1 MTEAFRVLVVEDLP
15 TDAELTEREILKALG
30 PCRFRRVETREEYVA
45 ALEELQPALI
55 VSDFKLPSFDGLT
68 ALELASERCPDVPF
82 IIVTGSMNE
91 DTAVECMKAGA
102 WDYVIKEHVKRLG
115 PAAQS
120 ALARQRARLE
130 RRRAQLALEAS
141 EMRYRRLFEAAK
153 DGVLILDADTG
164 EIIDANPYLVE
175 LTGYPR
181 EDLLGKH
188 LWDIGAFKDIAAS
201 RTSFAELQ
209 ARQYVRYEDLPLQ
222 SRDGRRVDV
231 EFVSNVYRVNGE
243 NVAQCNIRDI
253 TARKRSR
260 DREQLARGLLQVLN
274 DSGTGA
280 EQIRSILRLIKQTT
294 GIEAVGIRLREGDDF
309 PYFETNGFPEHFVR
323 MERYLCERDGTGALV
338 REAHGDPVLAC
349 MCGNIIRGWTDPKL
363 PFFTAGGS
371 FWTNGT
377 TELLASTTEEDR
389 QWPTRNRCNREGYES
404 VALVPLRSGD
414 EIIGLL
420 QLNDHRR
427 NRFDLETIQFFEG
440 MGASIGV
447 ALGRKRA
454 ERELQESK
462 HLTDSIVENVPLMI
476 FLKETQ
482 DLRFVAFNRAGEELL
497 GYDRKDL
504 IGKSDLELFP
514 PEQAAFFVA
523 KDREVLA
530 GEALVDIPEEPIQ
543 SANKGL
549 RLLHTRKV
557 CIKATDGVTQYLL
570 GISEDITERKRME
583 AEREKLEEQLRMSH
597 KMEAIGSLAGGVAH
611 DFNNLLSL
619 ILSHTEFAME
629 GLSEGNPL
637 KDDLLQVKAASVR
650 AAALTRQL
658 LAFSRKL
665 VLQPVALD
673 LNDIAAGVEKML
685 RRVLGEDIE
694 FAQSLAPGLG
704 TVWADP
710 GQIEQVL
717 MNLVVNARDAMP
729 RGGKLTIETANVELD
744 EEYAASHPSVKPG
757 SYVELA
763 VTDTGCGMDER
774 TKARLFEPFFTTK
787 ERGKGTGLGLS
798 TVYGIVKQS
807 GGSIWVYSEPAQGT
821 TFKIYLPRE
830 LSATPVMVSKAPTGP
845 TRTTGTETILVVE
858 DDEALRAVTRR
869 TLCAAGYTVLT
880 ARDGEEALQS
890 VLQHTGDIH
899 LLLTD
904 VVMPRMGGREL
915 AEALSRTRPAL
926 KVLYVSGYTDDAI
939 VHHGV
944 LDPETHFLAKP
955 ITAADLTR
963 KVREVLDSGVADDAR
978 GHEQAAQGGVEM

>member
-1 MTEAFRVLVVEDLP
+1 MTEPFRVLIVEDVP
-15 TDAELTEREILKALG
+15 TDAELTEREIRKAVG
-30 PCRFRRVETREEYVA
+30 ACQFRRVETREEYVA
-45 ALEELQPALI
+45 ALEEFVPALI
-55 VSDFKLPSFDGLT
+55 ISDFKLPSFDGLT
-68 ALELASERCPDVPF
+68 ALELASERCPEVPF

-91 DTAVECMKAGA
+91 DTAVDCMKAGA
-102 WDYVIKEHVKRLG
+102 WDYVIKEHVKRVQ
-115 PAAQS
+115 PAVQS
-120 ALARQRARLE
+120 ALARQRAQLGRK
-130 RRRAQLALEAS
+130 RAQLALEAS

-153 DGVLILDADTG
+153 DGVLILGADTG
-164 EIIDANPYLVE
+164 EIIDANPFLIE

-181 EDLLGKH
+181 EELLGKY

-201 RTSFAELQ
+201 RASFAELQ
-209 ARQYVRYEDLPLQ
+209 ARQYVRYEDLPLAT
-222 SRDGRRVDV
+222 RDGRRIEV
-231 EFVSNVYRVNGE
+231 EFISNVYRVNGQ
-243 NVAQCNIRDI
+243 NVVQCNIRDI

-260 DREQLARGLLQVLN
+260 DREQLARGLLEVLN

-280 EQIRSILRLIKQTT
+280 QQIRSILQRIKTST

-309 PYFETNGFPEHFVR
+309 PYFETNGFPEHFVQ
-323 MERYLCERDGTGALV
+323 MERTLCERDEAGATV
-338 REAHGDPVLAC
+338 RDAHGNPVLEC
-349 MCGNIIRGWTDPKL
+349 MCGNIIRGPTNPKL

-377 TELLASTTEEDR
+377 SELLASTTEEDR
-389 QWPTRNRCNREGYES
+389 QGPTRNRCSREGYES

-420 QLNDHRR
+420 QLNDRRR
-427 NRFDLETIQFFEG
+427 NRFDLDMIQFFEG
-440 MGASIGV
+440 VGASIGI
-447 ALGRKRA
+447 ALARKRA

-462 HLTDSIVENVPLMI
+462 QLTDSIVENVPLMI
-476 FLKETQ
+476 FLKEAGE
-482 DLRFVAFNRAGEELL
+482 LRFVVFNRAGEELL

-504 IGKSDLELFP
+504 LGKNNLDLFP
-514 PEQAAFFVA
+514 PEQAAFFMA
-523 KDREVLA
+523 KDREALAEDVL
-530 GEALVDIPEEPIQ
+530 LDIPEEPIDT
-543 SANKGL
+543 AKKGL

-557 CIKATDGVTQYLL
+557 CIKGADGVTKYLL

-583 AEREKLEEQLRMSH
+583 AEREKLEEQFRMSQ

-619 ILSHTEFAME
+619 ILTHTEFAME
-629 GLSEGNPL
+629 GLSESDPV
-637 KDDLLQVKAASVR
+637 KDDLLEVKQASVR

-658 LAFSRKL
+658 LAFSRKQ
-665 VLQPVALD
+665 VLQPIPLD
-673 LNDIAAGVEKML
+673 LNHVAAGVEKML
-685 RRVLGEDIE
+685 RRVLGEDIDL
-694 FAQSLAPGLG
+694 AQSLAPGLG

-744 EEYAASHPSVKPG
+744 EEYAASHPSVTPG
-757 SYVELA
+757 PYVELA
-763 VTDTGCGMDER
+763 VTDTGCGMDEQ

-807 GGSIWVYSEPAQGT
+807 GGSIWVYSEPDQGT

-830 LSATPVMVSKAPTGP
+830 LSATPVMVSRASTVPM
-845 TRTTGTETILVVE
+845 RTTGTETILVVE
-858 DDEALRAVTRR
+858 DEEALRAITRR

-880 ARDGEEALQS
+880 AGDGEEALRS
-890 VLQHTGDIH
+890 ARQHTGDIH

-904 VVMPRMGGREL
+904 IVMPRMGGREL

-939 VHHGV
+939 VRHGV
-944 LDPETHFLAKP
+944 LDPGIHFLAKP

-963 KVREVLDSGVADDAR
+963 KVREVLDTAAAVDAL
-978 GHEQAAQGGVEM
+978 GHDQVVQGGVEM